1 MSALTLVPSA
11 RHSLE
16 LSLEGGPK
24 VVFGEAGGIAL
35 ELGRRGPQGAPGT
48 SGAGYVHT
56 QGTAAATWVIAH
68 NLGFRP
74 SVAVTSVG
82 GIEVEAEVAHI
93 TNTLLE
99 VRFATPYAGQARLS

>member
-1 MSALTLVPSA
+1 MSSLAFVPSV
-11 RHSLE
+11 RHLLE
-16 LSLEGGPK
+16 LSLDGGPSVAFGEGGG
-24 VVFGEAGGIAL
+24 VVL

-56 QGTAAATWVIAH
+56 QGTAVATWVIAH
-68 NLGFRP
+68 NLGYRP

>member
-1 MSALTLVPSA
+1 MILTVEPRSLTLEIRSEGRRGVLSVGA
-11 RHSLE
+11 RPTL
-16 LSLEGGPK
+16 
-24 VVFGEAGGIAL
+24 AL
-35 ELGRRGPQGAPGT
+35 ELARRGPQGAPGT

-56 QGTAAATWVIAH
+56 QVTSLATWVIAH
-68 NLGFRP
+68 NLGYRP

>member
-1 MSALTLVPSA
+1 MNIELREVKTY
-11 RHSLE
+11 SLA
-16 LSLEGGPK
+16 LSLEGGQTLALDGSEPM
-24 VVFGEAGGIAL
+24 VL

-56 QGTAAATWVIAH
+56 QVTSLATWVIAH
-68 NLGFRP
+68 NLGYRP

-82 GIEVEAEVAHI
+82 GIEVEAEVVHI
-93 TNTLLE
+93 SSTLLE